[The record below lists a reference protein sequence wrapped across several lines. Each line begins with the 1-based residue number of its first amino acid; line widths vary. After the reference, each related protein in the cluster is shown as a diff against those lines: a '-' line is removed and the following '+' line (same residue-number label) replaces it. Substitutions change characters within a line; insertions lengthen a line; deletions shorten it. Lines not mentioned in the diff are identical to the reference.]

1 MAPTRKVARGGS
13 LQKKAVS
20 KKSASLSGVKSVK
33 VAKKTTSSKKSTSK
47 VVPVKITAPPS
58 KKRIP
63 QKPAQTIKVTSP
75 GKKLNTKT
83 ITSKKTPETSVQN
96 NTIQQKSVHKLVST
110 DSEKGVSKKQ
120 KGSKEVKTT
129 QRKPTFFNTAVA
141 STGLAIF
148 SATRFPVG
156 LDTFAIQTARVGGVL
171 VVVMGAF
178 FTLLY
183 SQYIW
188 NAPVIA
194 ESFSGAHMMGNVVGC
209 DAINK
214 TPETYTKCSVEKL
227 SAVSV
232 AEHEPPLTFEVKSS
246 EPLTG
251 TVPIYIRVENARTVD
266 VLLFKGAYYEP
277 VPLGPATK
285 VSQGVWLYQWD
296 TTIDEDDFYKVAAD
310 VTNAYTI
317 GSPYR
322 DSDGKYLEV
331 INDVSELSTP
341 VSTVSPGVI
350 DTRPTVTLSVDAG
363 SVVKGEAKFTIQTND
378 AQKVTLVAQHTNSG
392 SKNTLGDANRTSDG
406 TWVYRWDTDKY
417 VNGAYRITTK
427 IRNEYGSYSDGE
439 IELTV
444 TNVRADDD
452 LEDVVESVEADPLD
466 DIAVDDI
473 IKDVDTVMEAPE
485 AVLRVMQSGI
495 LAGFVDLQV
504 TIDAASFVEI
514 WVIPEGSKT
523 RKIIGLAKQV
533 TADSDQ
539 WILRWDTKRMPNAS
553 YRVIARVKNTFGL
566 YESNT
571 ENMAVYNVPYTPKLT
586 EVQNQETEQIV
597 QAEKIEQELRKE
609 AVKVAPESAVT
620 AESEDA
626 ESELTS
632 LKEDRVTALLN
643 AFTEEI
649 TTELQRFIVA
659 YRSKDP
665 DTIQRAEYR
674 LDQLRQEII
683 ASSLR
688 DTRSNDLA
696 AELDERITEIT
707 TEYKALSKRAEVL
720 ISQRVGTDVFED
732 SDSDGISNYDELTL
746 YKTDPFTADSD
757 GDGFIDGL
765 EVAEGYDPLDSVR
778 EVAVVYQSPK
788 EQGVVREDI
797 LQVTSIESIVPE
809 DPKDDTDG
817 VAAQAVISGIALPNS
832 FVTLYIFSTPIVV
845 TVKTE
850 EDGSWKYRFDKELED
865 GEHTV
870 YIGLTDNAGRIVAKS
885 EPFRFVK
892 EAQAFTPAD
901 AAGIGSI
908 TTESV
913 DDSLLSSYMIYLIL
927 SISVVS
933 IGLVLIL
940 LGLHLDT
947 RQRRFSD
954 VVTSKKES

>member
-1 MAPTRKVARGGS
+1 
-13 LQKKAVS
+13 
-20 KKSASLSGVKSVK
+20 
-33 VAKKTTSSKKSTSK
+33 
-47 VVPVKITAPPS
+47 
-58 KKRIP
+58 
-63 QKPAQTIKVTSP
+63 
-75 GKKLNTKT
+75 
-83 ITSKKTPETSVQN
+83 
-96 NTIQQKSVHKLVST
+96 
-110 DSEKGVSKKQ
+110 
-120 KGSKEVKTT
+120 
-129 QRKPTFFNTAVA
+129 
-141 STGLAIF
+141 
-148 SATRFPVG
+148 
-156 LDTFAIQTARVGGVL
+156 
-171 VVVMGAF
+171 
-178 FTLLY
+178 
-183 SQYIW
+183 
-188 NAPVIA
+188 
-194 ESFSGAHMMGNVVGC
+194 
-209 DAINK
+209 
-214 TPETYTKCSVEKL
+214 
-227 SAVSV
+227 
-232 AEHEPPLTFEVKSS
+232 
-246 EPLTG
+246 
-251 TVPIYIRVENARTVD
+251 
-266 VLLFKGAYYEP
+266 
-277 VPLGPATK
+277 
-285 VSQGVWLYQWD
+285 
-296 TTIDEDDFYKVAAD
+296 
-310 VTNAYTI
+310 
-317 GSPYR
+317 
-322 DSDGKYLEV
+322 
-331 INDVSELSTP
+331 

-954 VVTSKKES
+954 IVTSKKES

>member
-1 MAPTRKVARGGS
+1 MASTKKVARGSS
-13 LQKKAVS
+13 LQKKAVP
-20 KKSASLSGVKSVK
+20 KKTASLSGVKASK
-33 VAKKTTSSKKSTSK
+33 VTKKTALSKKGTSK
-47 VVPVKITAPPS
+47 AV
-58 KKRIP
+58 
-63 QKPAQTIKVTSP
+63 
-75 GKKLNTKT
+75 
-83 ITSKKTPETSVQN
+83 TSKKITKMSVQN
-96 NTIQQKSVHKLVST
+96 STKQLKSVRKTVST
-110 DSEKGVSKKQ
+110 GPNIRVPKKQ
-120 KGSKEVKTT
+120 KDSKEVKST
-129 QRKPTFFNTAVA
+129 QRKPAFLRTAVA

-188 NAPVIA
+188 NTPVIA
-194 ESFSGAHMMGNVVGC
+194 DSFSGEHMMGNVVSC
-209 DAINK
+209 DSINT
-214 TPETYTKCSVEKL
+214 TPETYTECSVQKL
-227 SAVSV
+227 STVSV
-232 AEHEPPLTFEVKSS
+232 AEHEPPLTFEIKSP
-246 EPLTG
+246 EPLDG
-251 TVPIYIRVENARTVD
+251 TVPVYIRVENARTVD
-266 VLLFKGAYYEP
+266 VIAFKGAYYEP
-277 VPLGPATK
+277 IPLGPATK
-285 VSQGVWLYQWD
+285 VSQGVWMYQWD
-296 TTIDEDDFYKVAAD
+296 TTLYEDDFYKVAAD

-331 INDVSELSTP
+331 LNDVSEMAIP
-341 VSTVSPGVI
+341 VSTLTPGAI
-350 DTRPTVTLSVDAG
+350 DTRPTVTLSIDGG
-363 SVVKGEAKFTIQTND
+363 SVVKGEAILTVQTNG
-378 AQKVTLVAQHTNSG
+378 AQKVTLVSQHTNSG
-392 SKNTLGDANRTSDG
+392 SKNILGDANRASDD
-406 TWVYRWDTDKY
+406 TWVYGWDTEKY
-417 VNGAYRITTK
+417 VNGAYQITTK
-427 IRNEYGSYSDGE
+427 IKNEYGSYSDGE
-439 IELTV
+439 VSLTV
-444 TNVRADDD
+444 TNVRADNELGDIT
-452 LEDVVESVEADPLD
+452 ESVEKDPVD
-466 DIAVDDI
+466 NTEENIEVDDTA
-473 IKDVDTVMEAPE
+473 KDVETAMETPE
-485 AVLRVMQSGI
+485 AVLRVMKSGI
-495 LAGFVDLQV
+495 LEGFVDLQV
-504 TIDAASFVEI
+504 TIDDASFVEV

-523 RKIIGLAKQV
+523 RNIIGLARQV
-533 TADSDQ
+533 ESNSDQ

-553 YRVIARVKNTFGL
+553 YKVFARVKNTFGL

-571 ENMAVYNVPYTPKLT
+571 ENIAVYNVPYTPKPT
-586 EVQNQETEQIV
+586 EVQNKETEQIV

-609 AVKVAPESAVT
+609 AVKVTYAPVT
-620 AESEDA
+620 TTESENN

-632 LKEDRVTALLN
+632 LKEDRVTALLD

-649 TTELQRFIVA
+649 TAELQRFIVA
-659 YRSKDP
+659 YRTKDP
-665 DTIQRAEYR
+665 DTIERAEVR

-696 AELDERITEIT
+696 AELDVRITEIT
-707 TEYKALSKRAEVL
+707 TEYKALSKRAEAL
-720 ISQRVGTDVFED
+720 ISQRVGTDVLED

-757 GDGFIDGL
+757 GDGFIDGA
-765 EVAEGYDPLDSVR
+765 EVAQGFDPLDSAR
-778 EVAVVYQSPK
+778 EVTIVYQSPK

-797 LQVTSIESIVPE
+797 LQVVSIESIVPE
-809 DPKDDTDG
+809 NPEDDTDG
-817 VAAQAVISGIALPNS
+817 VAAQAVISGKALPNS
-832 FVTLYIFSTPIVV
+832 FVTLYIFSTPTVV

-908 TTESV
+908 TTEPA

-947 RQRRFSD
+947 RQRRFKD
-954 VVTSKKES
+954 VVTSKEES